1 MDGQEGN
8 LQVKYCREIKGLG
21 DLKGICMSRFG
32 DGVEAQGNSKV
43 KTEGNERTFHIQ

>member
-8 LQVKYCREIKGLG
+8 LQVKSWREVKGLG

-32 DGVEAQGNSKV
+32 DGVEAQGNSKGICMSRLGDGV
-43 KTEGNERTFHIQ
+43 RD